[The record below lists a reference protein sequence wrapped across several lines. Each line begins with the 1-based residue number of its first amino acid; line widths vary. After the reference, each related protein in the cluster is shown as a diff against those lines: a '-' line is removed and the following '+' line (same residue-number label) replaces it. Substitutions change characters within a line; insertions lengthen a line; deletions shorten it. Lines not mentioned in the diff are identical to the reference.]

1 MEQTRFTFFSPVD
14 TPDFE
19 VRISGVARAS
29 WPEFMLN
36 DPIADLCWEYL
47 YSSFPEYQFALQD
60 TQTGKVAAVG
70 NSVALNWNED
80 VSDLPDGGWDWAFQ
94 QSVSDYQNGLRAN
107 TQCAI
112 QIMIHP
118 DYRGQGLSSML
129 VQKMRNIGQ
138 EKGFQRL
145 IAPVRPNLKSMY
157 PLIEIDQYIH
167 WQTAQQLPFDP
178 WLRVHARAGAKI
190 IKPCHHSMEIR
201 ASSLDWEKWTGM
213 KFPESGKY
221 VIPGGLVPME
231 MDKPNDLGI
240 YNEPN
245 VWTVHDLRDTVQ
257 TD

>member
-14 TPDFE
+14 TPDFDDK
-19 VRISGVARAS
+19 ITGVARAC

-47 YSSFPEYQFALQD
+47 YTYFPEYQFALQD

-80 VSDLPDGGWDWAFQ
+80 AADLPDGGWDWAFQ
-94 QSVSDYQNGLRAN
+94 QSVADYQNGLRAN
-107 TQCAI
+107 THCAI
-112 QIMIHP
+112 QIMVHP

-129 VQKMRNIGQ
+129 VQKMREIGQ
-138 EKGFQRL
+138 GKGFQRL

-157 PLIEIDQYIH
+157 PLIEIDQYIQ
-167 WQTAQQLPFDP
+167 WQTEQQLPFDP
-178 WLRVHARAGAKI
+178 WLRVHARTGAKI
-190 IKPCHHSMEIR
+190 IKACHQSMEIR
-201 ASSLDWEKWTGM
+201 GSSLEWEEWTGM

-231 MDKPNDLGI
+231 MDKPNDLGNYI
-240 YNEPN
+240 EPN
-245 VWTVHDLRDTVQ
+245 VWTVHDLRETAPAE
-257 TD
+257 